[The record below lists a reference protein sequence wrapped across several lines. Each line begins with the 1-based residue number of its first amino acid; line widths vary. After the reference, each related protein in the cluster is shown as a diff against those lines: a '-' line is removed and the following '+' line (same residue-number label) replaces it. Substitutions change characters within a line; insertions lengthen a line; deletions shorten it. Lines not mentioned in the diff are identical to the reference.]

1 MASQK
6 QKKSLSKSK
15 LAIMSSTLTKGEPIR
30 RKHKAIVLLLC
41 ATVITIAITSTV
53 RMVNVQQANQKK
65 LEQIIQDTKSNHQI
79 QLKKQNEESQ
89 NQQQKLQQEIE
100 QLKKQVEAKKQSKIA
115 QAVKPVQV
123 AQAAPVGG
131 TKADWM
137 RAAGIPENE
146 WSYVDSIVTR
156 ESGWNPNAVNKSSGA
171 CGLGQQLPCGKWAG
185 AWNDPVAALRAMS
198 GYVKARYGGWAGA
211 VAFWNA
217 NRWY

>member
-15 LAIMSSTLTKGEPIR
+15 LAIMSSTLNKGEPIR

-41 ATVITIAITSTV
+41 ATVITIAIISTV
-53 RMVNVQQANQKK
+53 RMVTVQQANQKK

-115 QAVKPVQV
+115 QAVKPVQT
-123 AQAAPVGG
+123 AQAASVGG

-137 RAAGIPENE
+137 RAAGIPEAE
-146 WSYVDSIVTR
+146 WGYVDSIVTR

>member
-1 MASQK
+1 MALQK

-15 LAIMSSTLTKGEPIR
+15 LAIMSSTLNKGEPIR

-41 ATVITIAITSTV
+41 ATVITIAIISTV
-53 RMVNVQQANQKK
+53 RMVTVQQANQKK

-115 QAVKPVQV
+115 QAVKPVQT
-123 AQAAPVGG
+123 AQAASVGG

-137 RAAGIPENE
+137 RAAGIPEAE
-146 WSYVDSIVTR
+146 WGYVDSIVTR

>member
-1 MASQK
+1 MAT
-6 QKKSLSKSK
+6 
-15 LAIMSSTLTKGEPIR
+15 TLTKGEPIR
-30 RKHKAIVLLLC
+30 RKHKAIVVILC
-41 ATVITIAITSTV
+41 AMVITIAAASVV
-53 RMVNVQQANQKK
+53 RMVVVQHENQKR
-65 LEQIIQDTKSNHQI
+65 LEQLINESSNDQQL
-79 QLKKQNEESQ
+79 QLKKQNEETQ

-100 QLKKQVEAKKQSKIA
+100 ELKKRVEAKKQIKLA
-115 QAVKPVQV
+115 EALKPVQV
-123 AQAAPVGG
+123 AQAAPVNISGS
-131 TKADWM
+131 KADWM

-146 WSYVDSIVTR
+146 WGYVDSIVTR

-217 NRWY
+217 NHWY

>member
-1 MASQK
+1 
-6 QKKSLSKSK
+6 
-15 LAIMSSTLTKGEPIR
+15 MSSTLNKGEPIR

-41 ATVITIAITSTV
+41 ATVITIAIISTV
-53 RMVNVQQANQKK
+53 RMVTVQQANQKK

-89 NQQQKLQQEIE
+89 NQQQKLQQQIE
-100 QLKKQVEAKKQSKIA
+100 ELKKQVEAKKQSKIA
-115 QAVKPVQV
+115 QAVKPVQT
-123 AQAAPVGG
+123 AQAASVSG

-137 RAAGIPENE
+137 RAAGIPEAE
-146 WSYVDSIVTR
+146 WGYVDSIVTR

-185 AWNDPVAALRAMS
+185 AWNDPVAALKAMS

>member
-15 LAIMSSTLTKGEPIR
+15 LAIMSSTLNKGEPIR

-53 RMVNVQQANQKK
+53 RMVTVQQANQKK

-100 QLKKQVEAKKQSKIA
+100 ELKKQVEAKKQSKIA
-115 QAVKPVQV
+115 QAIKPVQV
-123 AQAAPVGG
+123 AQAASVGG

-146 WSYVDSIVTR
+146 WSYVDSIVAR

>member
-1 MASQK
+1 
-6 QKKSLSKSK
+6 
-15 LAIMSSTLTKGEPIR
+15 MSSTLNKGEPIR

-53 RMVNVQQANQKK
+53 RMVTVQQANQKK

-100 QLKKQVEAKKQSKIA
+100 ELKKQVEAKKQSKIA
-115 QAVKPVQV
+115 QAIKPVQV
-123 AQAAPVGG
+123 AQAASVGG

-146 WSYVDSIVTR
+146 WSYVDSIVAR

>member
-30 RKHKAIVLLLC
+30 RKHKAIVVILC
-41 ATVITIAITSTV
+41 ATVITIATASV
-53 RMVNVQQANQKK
+53 VHMVKVQQANQKK
-65 LEQIIQDTKSNHQI
+65 LEQLIKENTKDQQV
-79 QLKKQNEESQ
+79 QLKKQNEETQ
-89 NQQQKLQQEIE
+89 NKQQQLQQQIE
-100 QLKKQVEAKKQSKIA
+100 ELKKQVEAKKKSKIA
-115 QAVKPVQV
+115 EAVKPVQV

-137 RAAGIPENE
+137 RAAGIPESE

-185 AWNDPVAALRAMS
+185 AWNDPVAALVAMS